1 MIDESSLT
9 VSLWLPWAGRESWVL
24 IDPSKSTQIFWAKK
38 TTGNFYKD
46 SWMGGFSSWQ
56 DQKKWWENCQK
67 KLKAVA
73 ESAVDAKK
81 RLCTTCFPSKH
92 CPGKWINTR
101 RAQLKMCFFRNLNS
115 LGWICIVV
123 SEQLWLLVSSAQS
136 PGWQAL
142 AITTE
147 VTWAK
152 QIHKYVVNEM

>member
-1 MIDESSLT
+1 MSLVLQCPCDFLGLGGSHGCSSIL
-9 VSLWLPWAGRESWVL
+9 L
-24 IDPSKSTQIFWAKK
+24 KSTQTFWAKK

-56 DQKKWWENCQK
+56 DQKKWRQNCQK
-67 KLKAVA
+67 KLKAA
-73 ESAVDAKK
+73 TESAVDAK
-81 RLCTTCFPSKH
+81 RLRTTCFPSKH

-101 RAQLKMCFFRNLNS
+101 GAQLTEFSLRKLNS

-152 QIHKYVVNEM
+152 QIHKYVVNEL

>member
-1 MIDESSLT
+1 MSLVLQCPCDFLGQGRSHGCSSIL
-9 VSLWLPWAGRESWVL
+9 LKAHKYFERKRQLGIFIRIPGWAGSR
-24 IDPSKSTQIFWAKK
+24 D
-38 TTGNFYKD
+38 
-46 SWMGGFSSWQ
+46 SSWQ
-56 DQKKWWENCQK
+56 DQKKWWQNCQK

-73 ESAVDAKK
+73 ESAVDAK

>member
-1 MIDESSLT
+1 MSLVLQCPCDFLGQGGSHGCSSILLKT
-9 VSLWLPWAGRESWVL
+9 HKYFERKRQLEIFIRIPGWAGSRV
-24 IDPSKSTQIFWAKK
+24 
-38 TTGNFYKD
+38 
-46 SWMGGFSSWQ
+46 
-56 DQKKWWENCQK
+56 DQKNCRQVCQG

-73 ESAVDAKK
+73 ESAVDAK
-81 RLCTTCFPSKH
+81 RLRTTCFPSKH
-92 CPGKWINTR
+92 CPCKWINTR
-101 RAQLKMCFFRNLNS
+101 RAQLKMCSFRNLNS

-123 SEQLWLLVSSAQS
+123 SEQLWLLVSPAQS

>member
-9 VSLWLPWAGRESWVL
+9 VSLWLPRAGRESWVL
-24 IDPSKSTQIFWAKK
+24 IDPSKKHTNILSLN

-56 DQKKWWENCQK
+56 DQKKWRQVCQK

-73 ESAVDAKK
+73 ESAVDAK
-81 RLCTTCFPSKH
+81 RLRTTCFPSKH

-101 RAQLKMCFFRNLNS
+101 GAQLTEFSLRKLNS

-152 QIHKYVVNEM
+152 QIHKYVVNEL

>member
-1 MIDESSLT
+1 MSLVLQCPCDFLGQGGSHGCSSILLKKHT
-9 VSLWLPWAGRESWVL
+9 NILSL
-24 IDPSKSTQIFWAKK
+24 K

-56 DQKKWWENCQK
+56 DQKKWWQVFLK

-73 ESAVDAKK
+73 ESAVDAK